1 MPPRLRLSWDM
12 KTWKLFFLSVLESLE
27 FGWQV
32 IRYALILGLGL
43 LPTTSLIGCEMV
55 AMRSQLTF
63 YKESIRQ
70 KRQPRPRFHPAFRLL
85 WVLLSRIWIGWKS
98 AAELMKPKTVL
109 QWHEHAFLQWWRW
122 KSRRKGGRP
131 TIRQEMRALIRRL
144 SRENVLWSAETIHG
158 HLVLLGFDPPCADTI
173 RKYMV
178 RHKGGTDKSQT
189 WLTFLRNHLE
199 VSWAMDFFTVPT
211 LRFQILYIFVILNH
225 SRRQIVHFAVTA
237 HPTMDWVIQQLREAM
252 PFGQQPS
259 YLFRDNDG
267 IYGDEVGRFFVGT
280 GIAEV
285 KTAHRC
291 PWQNPF
297 VERYGGTLRRELLD
311 HVMVLNEEHLKG
323 LLKEFIEEYYHR
335 ARPHQGLHGD
345 TPVPSVKPEPA
356 ADGSR
361 LVSIPVV
368 GGLHHRYLRV
378 AA

>member
-1 MPPRLRLSWDM
+1 M
-12 KTWKLFFLSVLESLE
+12 KTLKLFLLRVLESFE

-32 IRYALILGLGL
+32 IRYALIFVSAFFRQR
-43 LPTTSLIGCEMV
+43 TSLACEMV
-55 AMRSQLTF
+55 AIRSQLTF
-63 YKESIRQ
+63 YEESIRQ

-85 WVLLSRIWIGWKS
+85 WVLLSSVWSGWKS

-109 QWHEHAFLQWWRW
+109 KWHEHAFLKWWRW

-131 TIRQEMRALIRRL
+131 TISQEMRALIRRL

-158 HLVLLGFDPPCADTI
+158 HLVLLGFDPPCPDTI

-178 RHKGGTDKSQT
+178 KPRGGTDKSQT
-189 WLTFLRNHLE
+189 WLTFLRNHLQ

-225 SRRQIVHFAVTA
+225 SRRQVVHFAVTA
-237 HPTMDWVIQQLREAM
+237 HPTTAWVIQQLREAM
-252 PFGQQPS
+252 PFGQQPT
-259 YLFRDNDG
+259 YLFRDNDR
-267 IYGDEVGRFFVGT
+267 IYGDEVDRFLAGS
-280 GIAEV
+280 GIEEV

-311 HVMVLNEEHLKG
+311 HVIVLNEEHLKR
-323 LLKEFIEEYYHR
+323 LLKEFIEEYYHL
-335 ARPHQGLHGD
+335 ARPHQGLNGD
-345 TPVPSVKPEPA
+345 TPVPSAKPESA
-356 ADGSR
+356 ADVSR

-368 GGLHHRYLRV
+368 GGLHHRYVRV